1 MIWIFRWFSVRKQ
14 DWIQCF
20 KQLEDVTVKKTDEKT
35 ALKTAEGG
43 AHTKRGRYSHRPR
56 AAKQPQQSADAE
68 KPAQKKQGQS
78 VVKKQG
84 SHQQAK
90 SAGRPRKQP
99 ALDPEKQQKTA
110 QSFALL
116 FKRNRKGQCFFIQHI
131 RLQKMKALPWY
142 GNIRE
147 LQHAVEKAV
156 ILSDGTVI
164 GEDGIS
170 GETPLREKPLEEV
183 QTIDEMESR
192 LIGKTIRDC
201 GGNLSQVAAKLGVT
215 RQTLYNKIKK
225 YGL

>member
-1 MIWIFRWFSVRKQ
+1 
-14 DWIQCF
+14 
-20 KQLEDVTVKKTDEKT
+20 
-35 ALKTAEGG
+35 
-43 AHTKRGRYSHRPR
+43 
-56 AAKQPQQSADAE
+56 
-68 KPAQKKQGQS
+68 
-78 VVKKQG
+78 
-84 SHQQAK
+84 
-90 SAGRPRKQP
+90 
-99 ALDPEKQQKTA
+99 
-110 QSFALL
+110 
-116 FKRNRKGQCFFIQHI
+116 
-131 RLQKMKALPWY
+131 MKAMPWY

-156 ILSDGTVI
+156 ILSDGTTVD
-164 GEDGIS
+164 EDGIS